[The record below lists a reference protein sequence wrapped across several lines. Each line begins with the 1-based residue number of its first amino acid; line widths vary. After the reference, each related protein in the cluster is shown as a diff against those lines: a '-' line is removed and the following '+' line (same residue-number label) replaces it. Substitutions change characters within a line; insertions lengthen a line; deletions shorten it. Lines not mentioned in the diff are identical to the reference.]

1 MEPFMKTILLAALLS
16 AVLPACAQDS
26 PGAAVVT
33 KGMSAK
39 FAALPGVPDCATL
52 AVLKGD
58 PGKGP
63 SVVEMKLTPGC
74 IVPWHWHTPSESA
87 VPLSGLLEI
96 SMKDEKPVLLTN
108 GDYGYLPSMHIHQAK
123 CTGSKPCA
131 AIFFLDAPFDIHYV
145 DKSGAEIPAA
155 QALAEAEKRMTKP
168 GTKPPAKP

>member
-1 MEPFMKTILLAALLS
+1 MKTILLATLLLAALPS
-16 AVLPACAQDS
+16 YAQES
-26 PGAAVVT
+26 PDAAIVT

-39 FAALPGVPDCATL
+39 FAAVPGVPDCAAL

-63 SVVEMKLTPGC
+63 SVVEMKFTPGC
-74 IVPWHWHTPSESA
+74 IIPWHWHTASESA

-96 SMKDEKPVLLTN
+96 SMKEEKPVLLTN
-108 GDYGYLPSMHIHQAK
+108 GDYGYLPSKHIHQAK

-145 DKSGAEIPAA
+145 DKSGDEIPAA
-155 QALAEAEKRMTKP
+155 QALAEADKLMTKP
-168 GTKPPAKP
+168 ATKPSAKP

>member
-1 MEPFMKTILLAALLS
+1 MRSILLVTLFLAAL
-16 AVLPACAQDS
+16 PAPAQES
-26 PGAAVVT
+26 PDAAVVS

-39 FAALPGVPDCATL
+39 FAVLPGVPDCATL

-74 IVPWHWHTPSESA
+74 VVPWHWHTPSESA
-87 VPLSGLLEI
+87 VPLAGLLEI
-96 SMKDEKPVLLTN
+96 SMKGEKPVLLTS
-108 GDYGYLPSMHIHQAK
+108 GDYGYLPSEHIHQAK
-123 CTGSKPCA
+123 CAGSKPCA

-155 QALAEAEKRMTKP
+155 QALAEAEKLITKP
-168 GTKPPAKP
+168 GTKPAARP

>member
-1 MEPFMKTILLAALLS
+1 MKTIFLAALLL
-16 AVLPACAQDS
+16 AVLPASAQETPD
-26 PGAAVVT
+26 AAVVA
-33 KGMSAK
+33 KGISAK

-74 IVPWHWHTPSESA
+74 IVPWHWHSSSESA
-87 VPLSGLLEI
+87 VPRAGLLEI
-96 SMKDEKPVLLTN
+96 SMKGEKPVLLAN
-108 GDYGYLPSMHIHQAK
+108 GDYGYLPPKHIHQAK

-131 AIFFLDAPFDIHYV
+131 AVFFLDAPFDIHYI

-155 QALAEAEKRMTKP
+155 LAHAEAEKLMTKP
-168 GTKPPAKP
+168 GTKSSAKP

>member
-1 MEPFMKTILLAALLS
+1 MKTILLATLLL
-16 AVLPACAQDS
+16 AVLPAHAQETPDT
-26 PGAAVVT
+26 PVVT

-39 FAALPGVPDCATL
+39 FAALPDLPDCVSL

-63 SVVEMKLTPGC
+63 SVVEMKFTPGC

-96 SMKDEKPVLLTN
+96 SMKGEKPVLLTN
-108 GDYGYLPSMHIHQAK
+108 GDYGYLPSKHIHQAK

-131 AIFFLDAPFDIHYV
+131 AIFILDAPIDIHYV
-145 DKSGAEIPAA
+145 DKSGAEIPVA
-155 QALAEAEKRMTKP
+155 QALAEAEKLM
-168 GTKPPAKP
+168 AKPVAKPAPKPAAKP

>member
-1 MEPFMKTILLAALLS
+1 MKTILLTTLLFV
-16 AVLPACAQDS
+16 ALPAHAQES
-26 PGAAVVT
+26 PDTAVVS

-39 FAALPGVPDCATL
+39 FSAVPSVPDCASL

-58 PGKGP
+58 PGKGS
-63 SVVEMKLTPGC
+63 SVVEMKFTPGC
-74 IVPWHWHTPSESA
+74 IVPWHWHATSESA

-96 SMKDEKPVLLTN
+96 SMKGEKPVLLTN
-108 GDYGYLPSMHIHQAK
+108 GDYGYLPSNHIHQAK

-155 QALAEAEKRMTKP
+155 QALAEAEKLMTKP
-168 GTKPPAKP
+168 GSKPPAKP

>member
-1 MEPFMKTILLAALLS
+1 MQKSFLFFTLLATVGIGVS
-16 AVLPACAQDS
+16 AQETPD
-26 PGAAVVT
+26 AAVVA

-39 FAALPGVPDCATL
+39 FAAVPGVPDCASL

-63 SVVEMKLTPGC
+63 SVVEMKFTPGC

-87 VPLSGLLEI
+87 VPLAGLLEI
-96 SMKDEKPVLLTN
+96 SMKGEKPVLLTN
-108 GDYGYLPSMHIHQAK
+108 GDYGYLPSLHIHQAK

-155 QALAEAEKRMTKP
+155 QALAEAEKLMTKP
-168 GTKPPAKP
+168 GTKPAAKP

>member
-1 MEPFMKTILLAALLS
+1 MKTILLATLFLT
-16 AVLPACAQDS
+16 VLPAAAQES
-26 PGAAVVT
+26 PEAAVVA

-39 FAALPGVPDCATL
+39 FAAVPGVPDCTTL

-63 SVVEMKLTPGC
+63 SVVEMKFTPGC
-74 IVPWHWHTPSESA
+74 VVPWHWHTPSESA
-87 VPLSGLLEI
+87 VPLAGLLEI
-96 SMKDEKPVLLTN
+96 SMKGEKPVLLTN
-108 GDYGYLPSMHIHQAK
+108 GDYGYLPSKHIHQAK

-155 QALAEAEKRMTKP
+155 QALAEAEKLMTKP
-168 GTKPPAKP
+168 GAKAAPKP